1 VVGLAAPAPG
11 TTSVDAVDSNDY
23 VAGHAYVDAMKQ
35 NVEEDVELEPV
46 TFDDTDFES
55 RAL

>member
-1 VVGLAAPAPG
+1 
-11 TTSVDAVDSNDY
+11 
-23 VAGHAYVDAMKQ
+23 MKQ